1 MFSKKLVLIGAA
13 IVLLGA
19 ALIYSLRTKSRNSPQ
34 TSVALDVNAPHLA
47 WKFAND
53 RTFFANV
60 TLGSDGTIYASSNQ
74 GIFAISPGGKL
85 KWHTLYGS
93 VSYTVMGNDG
103 VLYAAEMHGII
114 FGVSPDGTVSW
125 KPGYGLIG
133 FHAPPAIGRLGTVLY
148 ANSTSDLFAF
158 EQGSITAAWSQN
170 TFRQGMIGDNSA
182 LPGEAEVGAVSV
194 ASPLVYSDD
203 SIALPRQHW
212 LHLFNANGSPMW
224 YLELTPGKLGAGALG
239 EDGTAYVGDDRNIL
253 YAVDHSG
260 ALEWKFEADGN
271 VAGSPVV
278 DSDGVIYFTTARSVY
293 ALDRMGTVKW
303 QVNPKHASN
312 CSPTLAA
319 DGSIYIA
326 GSDGLFA
333 LNPDGSEKWS
343 VQTPGAGSPPTIGA
357 DGTVYF
363 VCSMW
368 ICAVEGIHSPLMKSP
383 WPRIYHDSRNSGNI
397 LTQN

>member
-1 MFSKKLVLIGAA
+1 
-13 IVLLGA
+13 VLLGA
-19 ALIYSLRTKSRNSPQ
+19 ALVYSFRTKSPHSPQ
-34 TSVALDVNAPHLA
+34 TSLALVFDAPHLA

-53 RTFFANV
+53 RTFFANF
-60 TLGSDGTIYASSNQ
+60 TLGSDGTIYGSSNQ
-74 GIFAISPGGKL
+74 GIFAISPDGKL
-85 KWHTLYGS
+85 KWHALYGS
-93 VSYTVMGNDG
+93 VSYTAMGNDG
-103 VLYAAEMHGII
+103 ILYAAEMHGMI

-133 FHAPPAIGRLGTVLY
+133 FHAPPAIGCLGTVLF

-158 EQGSITAAWSQN
+158 EQGSTTAAWSQN
-170 TFRQGMIGDNSA
+170 TNR
-182 LPGEAEVGAVSV
+182 PGAVSDNFSLPGS
-194 ASPLVYSDD
+194 ASVGTSSASSPAVYSDD
-203 SIALPRQHW
+203 SITLPRQNW
-212 LHLFNANGSPMW
+212 LHLFNPDGSPMW
-224 YLELTPGKLGAGALG
+224 NLELTPGSLGIASLG
-239 EDGTAYVGDDRNIL
+239 EDGTVYVADDRNML

-293 ALDRMGTVKW
+293 ALDRTGTVKW
-303 QVNPKHASN
+303 QVDPKHASN
-312 CSPTLAA
+312 SSPALAA
-319 DGSIYIA
+319 DGSLYIT

-343 VQTPGAGSPPTIGA
+343 VQTPGAGSPPSIGS

-363 VCSMW
+363 VCGMW

-397 LTQN
+397 LTPY